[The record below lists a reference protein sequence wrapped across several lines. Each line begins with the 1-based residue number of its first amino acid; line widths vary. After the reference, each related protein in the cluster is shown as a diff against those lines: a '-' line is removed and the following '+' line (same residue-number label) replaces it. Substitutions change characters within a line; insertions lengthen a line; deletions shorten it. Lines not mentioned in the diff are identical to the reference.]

1 MVSRRSIYTILRVS
15 VLSFKNMP
23 ISKTVVNYQTIV
35 LRKILGAQTSSAIK
49 ESELGVEN
57 ITDLYNRLSLKK

>member
-1 MVSRRSIYTILRVS
+1 
-15 VLSFKNMP
+15 MP

-35 LRKILGAQTSSAIK
+35 LRKILGAQTLSAIK

-57 ITDLYNRLSLKK
+57 ITDLYIRLSLKK